1 MCKIWIFGGTTEGRL
16 LAEYCSREKIPAW
29 VSVASEYGEELLRE
43 DLLEAENVENAENLV
58 QNHDMNGR
66 EKSADREGYLAKK
79 NLKNASVSS
88 AVKVLRG
95 RMDRHQMEEFIRNQ
109 GIQLVIDATHPHA
122 KLVSEEIQEACRQ
135 TGIRLERCLRA
146 EGEQNRGRDWVEV
159 DSIQE
164 AVAFLSSVPGV
175 IFATTGSKELEALCQ
190 IPEYPKRVYARVLP
204 ISGVLKKCEELGITG
219 SHLIAMQGPFST
231 EMNALFLRQTKAEWL
246 LTKDSGRAGGFQEK
260 MEAARAN
267 GTRVVVIRRPEERGI
282 SLNEAMKVLKET
294 DGRTIGEREGIESEI
309 ASAKSKKN
317 IEGVDGENQEKS
329 NEVENVPAGEEER
342 KSGTDTV
349 ELEERNKIKPSK
361 TQTVFV
367 TAQKLACDT
376 QKTHLIL
383 AGIGMGQPSQMTGEV
398 LRAIRESDALI
409 GAGRMLESA
418 ERALQDDLLINK
430 EGKIENR
437 QKSATAVEKERI
449 PGNIR
454 GSYVKCYKAYL
465 PDDVIRIIS
474 EHPEWKQAV
483 ILYSGDTGFFS
494 GASKMAE
501 RLREAGYPFTVYP
514 GISCISYLA
523 ARLGTHWEDAAI
535 YSAHGRELPVE
546 RVMKHLCDPEEAANR
561 AFILMGGKNGAG
573 QFCKRLTQAGYGSV
587 QVTVGENLSYPEEQI
602 RSGTAEEMGKLE
614 FTDLS
619 LMQLE
624 VLGKIKRGQTEV
636 PNKEKIA
643 DDDNIEIT
651 NVEKLK
657 MYAQGM
663 VSEKRI
669 QDVQV
674 TESYKNDKHKFV
686 LHTNLCQEIP
696 RIMLA
701 APKSGSGKTLLT
713 CGLLEI
719 LRRRGLN
726 PIACKCGP
734 DYIDPMF
741 HRYVL
746 GIPGRNLDSFFLPP
760 EGVREVLA
768 DAAREEKAGIAVLEG
783 VMGYYDGLGG
793 TETAASSWEIA
804 KITDTPAILL
814 LDCKGA
820 SLSAAAMASG
830 FLHFRE
836 DSQIAGVILNRV
848 SSMYYERLAAA
859 VEEASG
865 LPVLGYLPESEEYR
879 MESRHLGLFLP
890 GEIDRLRERIGR
902 LADQMEKS
910 IAVDRVLEVA
920 GMSLEGENKE
930 KEKTERIERAEKTRK
945 GSEKISPR
953 VRIGVARD
961 EAFCFY
967 YQENFRLLEQMGAE
981 LVYFS
986 PLRDKKIPEGVNGL
1000 LFGGGYPEN
1009 YARELAENA
1018 AMRESVRRSIAAGM
1032 PFLAECGGF
1041 LYLHR
1046 TLEGSDGKHW
1056 EMAGVY
1062 PFNAYR
1068 TDRLRRFGYV
1078 RLLTPSGQEIH
1089 GHEFHYWESEEPGTD
1104 WEAVKPTG
1112 NRSWRCIHE
1121 KGAQI
1126 GGFPHLYYASCPEFL
1141 RGWLNVC
1148 EKYSEDNGDKF

>member
-16 LAEYCSREKIPAW
+16 LAEYCSREKIEAW
-29 VSVASEYGEELLRE
+29 VSVASEYGEELLQE
-43 DLLEAENVENAENLV
+43 ELMESGNAGNPDL
-58 QNHDMNGR
+58 NHNTC
-66 EKSADREGYLAKK
+66 LAKK
-79 NLKNASVSS
+79 NLKTVQASSVI
-88 AVKVLRG
+88 KVLRG
-95 RMDRHQMEEFIRNQ
+95 RMDRYQMEEFIRNQ
-109 GIQLVIDATHPHA
+109 GIHLVIDATHPHA
-122 KLVSEEIQEACRQ
+122 RLVSEEIQEACGR
-135 TGIRLERCLRA
+135 TGVRLERCLRA
-146 EGEQNRGRDWVEV
+146 EGEQNKARDWVEV

-164 AVAFLSSVPGV
+164 AVSFLSSVSGV
-175 IFATTGSKELEALCQ
+175 IFATTGSKELEVLCQ
-190 IPEYPKRVYARVLP
+190 IPDYQKRVYARVLP
-204 ISGVLKKCEELGITG
+204 TSNVLKKCEKLGITG

-231 EMNALFLRQTKAEWL
+231 EMNTLFLRQTKAEWL

-260 MEAARAN
+260 VEAAREN
-267 GTRVVVIRRPEERGI
+267 GTRVVVIRRPEEDGI
-282 SLNEAMKVLKET
+282 SLEEAMEVLKKADE
-294 DGRTIGEREGIESEI
+294 GKVGE
-309 ASAKSKKN
+309 
-317 IEGVDGENQEKS
+317 
-329 NEVENVPAGEEER
+329 
-342 KSGTDTV
+342 
-349 ELEERNKIKPSK
+349 L
-361 TQTVFV
+361 
-367 TAQKLACDT
+367 
-376 QKTHLIL
+376 KTHLIL

-418 ERALQDDLLINK
+418 ERALQNDLLISK
-430 EGKIENR
+430 EGKAENR
-437 QKSATAVEKERI
+437 QESAAAVEKER
-449 PGNIR
+449 
-454 GSYVKCYKAYL
+454 KCYKAYL
-465 PDDVIRIIS
+465 PDDVIQIVS
-474 EHPEWKQAV
+474 KHPEWKQAV

-494 GASKMAE
+494 GASRMAE

-514 GISCISYLA
+514 GTSCVSYLA

-535 YSAHGRELPVE
+535 YSAHGRELSVD
-546 RVMKHLCDPEEAANR
+546 RVMKRLCDPEEPAKR

-573 QFCKRLTQAGYGSV
+573 QFCERLTQAGYGNV

-602 RSGTAEEMGKLE
+602 RSGTAEEMKKLE
-614 FTDLS
+614 FADLS
-619 LMQLE
+619 LILLE
-624 VLGKIKRGQTEV
+624 VTDEIKNVKQLKRFEQEDKRLL
-636 PNKEKIA
+636 PA
-643 DDDNIEIT
+643 DS
-651 NVEKLK
+651 V
-657 MYAQGM
+657 G
-663 VSEKRI
+663 V
-669 QDVQV
+669 
-674 TESYKNDKHKFV
+674 F
-686 LHTNLCQEIP
+686 P

-713 CGLLEI
+713 CGLLEV

-746 GIPGRNLDSFFLPP
+746 GIPGRNLDSFFLPA
-760 EGVREVLA
+760 EGVRKVLM
-768 DAAREEKAGIAVLEG
+768 DAVREEQAGIAVLEG

-793 TETAASSWEIA
+793 TETSASSWEIA
-804 KITDTPAILL
+804 EITDTPAILV

-830 FLHFRE
+830 FLHFRKK
-836 DSQIAGVILNRV
+836 SHIAGVILNRV

-910 IAVDRVLEVA
+910 IAVERVLEVA
-920 GMSLEGENKE
+920 GMLPLRIENKE
-930 KEKTERIERAEKTRK
+930 KEKAENESMEAESIAKFPACQEQKVT
-945 GSEKISPR
+945 SR

-986 PLRDKKIPEGVNGL
+986 PLRDKKIPDRVDGL

-1009 YARELAENA
+1009 YARELAKNA
-1018 AMRESVRRSIAAGM
+1018 AMRESIRRSIAAGM

-1062 PFNAYR
+1062 PFDAYR
-1068 TDRLRRFGYV
+1068 TNRLRRFGYV
-1078 RLLTPSGQEIH
+1078 RLLTSSGQEIH
-1089 GHEFHYWESEEPGTD
+1089 GHEFHYWESEDPGTD

-1121 KGAQI
+1121 KGGQI
-1126 GGFPHLYYASCPEFL
+1126 GGFPHLYYASCPDFL
-1141 RGWLNVC
+1141 RKWLDVC
-1148 EKYSEDNGDKF
+1148 AKGSQKKYIN

>member
-16 LAEYCSREKIPAW
+16 LAEYCSREKIEAW
-29 VSVASEYGEELLRE
+29 VSVASEYGEELLQE
-43 DLLEAENVENAENLV
+43 ELMESGNAGNPDL
-58 QNHDMNGR
+58 NHNTC
-66 EKSADREGYLAKK
+66 LAKK
-79 NLKNASVSS
+79 NLKTVQASSVI
-88 AVKVLRG
+88 KVLRG
-95 RMDRHQMEEFIRNQ
+95 RMDRYQMEEFIRNQ
-109 GIQLVIDATHPHA
+109 GIHLVIDATHPHA
-122 KLVSEEIQEACRQ
+122 RLVSEEIQEACGR
-135 TGIRLERCLRA
+135 TGVRLERCLRA
-146 EGEQNRGRDWVEV
+146 EGEQNKARDWVEV

-164 AVAFLSSVPGV
+164 AVSFLSSVSGV

-190 IPEYPKRVYARVLP
+190 IPDYQKRVYARVLP
-204 ISGVLKKCEELGITG
+204 TSNVLKKCEKLGITG

-231 EMNALFLRQTKAEWL
+231 EMNTLFLRQTKAEWL

-260 MEAARAN
+260 VEAAREN
-267 GTRVVVIRRPEERGI
+267 GTRVVVIRRPEEDGI
-282 SLNEAMKVLKET
+282 SLEEAMEVLKKADE
-294 DGRTIGEREGIESEI
+294 GNVGE
-309 ASAKSKKN
+309 
-317 IEGVDGENQEKS
+317 
-329 NEVENVPAGEEER
+329 
-342 KSGTDTV
+342 
-349 ELEERNKIKPSK
+349 L
-361 TQTVFV
+361 
-367 TAQKLACDT
+367 
-376 QKTHLIL
+376 KTHLIL

-398 LRAIRESDALI
+398 LRSIRESDALI

-418 ERALQDDLLINK
+418 ERALQNDLLISK
-430 EGKIENR
+430 EGKAENR
-437 QKSATAVEKERI
+437 LESAAAVEKER
-449 PGNIR
+449 
-454 GSYVKCYKAYL
+454 KCYKAYL
-465 PDDVIRIIS
+465 PDDVIQIVS
-474 EHPEWKQAV
+474 KHPEWKQAV

-494 GASKMAE
+494 GASRMAE

-514 GISCISYLA
+514 GTSCVSYLA

-535 YSAHGRELPVE
+535 YSAHGRELSVD
-546 RVMKHLCDPEEAANR
+546 RVMKRLCDPEEPAKR

-573 QFCKRLTQAGYGSV
+573 QFCERLTQAGYGNV

-602 RSGTAEEMGKLE
+602 RSGTAEEMKKLE
-614 FTDLS
+614 FADLS
-619 LMQLE
+619 LILLE
-624 VLGKIKRGQTEV
+624 VTDEIKNVKQLKRFEQED
-636 PNKEKIA
+636 KRLLSA
-643 DDDNIEIT
+643 DS
-651 NVEKLK
+651 V
-657 MYAQGM
+657 G
-663 VSEKRI
+663 V
-669 QDVQV
+669 
-674 TESYKNDKHKFV
+674 F
-686 LHTNLCQEIP
+686 P

-746 GIPGRNLDSFFLPP
+746 GIPGRNLDSFFLPA
-760 EGVREVLA
+760 EGVRKVLV
-768 DAAREEKAGIAVLEG
+768 DAVREEQAGIAVLEG

-793 TETAASSWEIA
+793 TETSASSWEIA
-804 KITDTPAILL
+804 EITDTPAILV

-830 FLHFRE
+830 FLHFRKK
-836 DSQIAGVILNRV
+836 SHIAGVILNRV

-920 GMSLEGENKE
+920 GMLPLRIENKE
-930 KEKTERIERAEKTRK
+930 KEKAENESMEAESIAKFPACQEQKVT
-945 GSEKISPR
+945 SR

-986 PLRDKKIPEGVNGL
+986 PLRDKKIPDRVDGL

-1009 YARELAENA
+1009 YARELAKNA
-1018 AMRESVRRSIAAGM
+1018 AMRESIRRSIAAGM

-1062 PFNAYR
+1062 PFDAYR
-1068 TDRLRRFGYV
+1068 TNRLRRFGYV
-1078 RLLTPSGQEIH
+1078 RLLTSSGQEIH
-1089 GHEFHYWESEEPGTD
+1089 GHEFHYWESEDPGTD

-1121 KGAQI
+1121 KGGQI
-1126 GGFPHLYYASCPEFL
+1126 GGFPHLYYASCPDFL
-1141 RGWLNVC
+1141 RKWLDEC
-1148 EKYSEDNGDKF
+1148 AKGSQQKYTN

>member
-16 LAEYCSREKIPAW
+16 LAEYCSREKIEAW
-29 VSVASEYGEELLRE
+29 VSVASEYGEELLQE
-43 DLLEAENVENAENLV
+43 ELMESGNAGNPDL
-58 QNHDMNGR
+58 NHNTC
-66 EKSADREGYLAKK
+66 LAKK
-79 NLKNASVSS
+79 NLKTVQASSVI
-88 AVKVLRG
+88 KVLRG
-95 RMDRHQMEEFIRNQ
+95 RMDRYQMEEFIRNQ
-109 GIQLVIDATHPHA
+109 GIHLVIDATHPHA
-122 KLVSEEIQEACRQ
+122 ILVSEEIQEACGR
-135 TGIRLERCLRA
+135 TGVRLERCLRA
-146 EGEQNRGRDWVEV
+146 EGEQNKARDWVEV

-164 AVAFLSSVPGV
+164 AVSFLSSVSGV
-175 IFATTGSKELEALCQ
+175 IFVTTGSKELEALCQ
-190 IPEYPKRVYARVLP
+190 IPDYQKRVYARVLP
-204 ISGVLKKCEELGITG
+204 TSNVLKKCEKLGITG

-231 EMNALFLRQTKAEWL
+231 EMNTLFLRQTKAEWL

-260 MEAARAN
+260 VEAAREN
-267 GTRVVVIRRPEERGI
+267 GTRVVVIRRPEEDGI
-282 SLNEAMKVLKET
+282 SLEEAMEVLKKADE
-294 DGRTIGEREGIESEI
+294 GNVGE
-309 ASAKSKKN
+309 
-317 IEGVDGENQEKS
+317 
-329 NEVENVPAGEEER
+329 
-342 KSGTDTV
+342 
-349 ELEERNKIKPSK
+349 L
-361 TQTVFV
+361 
-367 TAQKLACDT
+367 
-376 QKTHLIL
+376 KTHLIL

-418 ERALQDDLLINK
+418 ERALQNDLLISK
-430 EGKIENR
+430 EGKAENR
-437 QKSATAVEKERI
+437 QESAAAVEKER
-449 PGNIR
+449 
-454 GSYVKCYKAYL
+454 KCYKAYL
-465 PDDVIRIIS
+465 PDDVIQIVS
-474 EHPEWKQAV
+474 KHPEWKQAV

-494 GASKMAE
+494 GASRMAE

-514 GISCISYLA
+514 GTSCVSYLA

-535 YSAHGRELPVE
+535 YSAHGRELSVD
-546 RVMKHLCDPEEAANR
+546 RVMKRLCAPEEPAKR

-573 QFCKRLTQAGYGSV
+573 QFCERLTQAGYGNV

-602 RSGTAEEMGKLE
+602 RSGTAEEMRKLE
-614 FTDLS
+614 FADLS
-619 LMQLE
+619 LMLLE
-624 VLGKIKRGQTEV
+624 VTDEIKNVKQLKRFEQED
-636 PNKEKIA
+636 KRLLSA
-643 DDDNIEIT
+643 DS
-651 NVEKLK
+651 V
-657 MYAQGM
+657 G
-663 VSEKRI
+663 V
-669 QDVQV
+669 
-674 TESYKNDKHKFV
+674 F
-686 LHTNLCQEIP
+686 P

-746 GIPGRNLDSFFLPP
+746 GIPGRNLDSFFLPT
-760 EGVREVLA
+760 EGVRKVLV
-768 DAAREEKAGIAVLEG
+768 DAVREEQAGIAVLEG

-793 TETAASSWEIA
+793 TETSASSWEIA
-804 KITDTPAILL
+804 EITDTPAILV

-830 FLHFRE
+830 FLHFRKK
-836 DSQIAGVILNRV
+836 SHIAGVILNRV

-910 IAVDRVLEVA
+910 IAVERVLEVA
-920 GMSLEGENKE
+920 GMLPLRIENKE
-930 KEKTERIERAEKTRK
+930 KEKAENESMEAESIAKFPACQEQKVT
-945 GSEKISPR
+945 SR

-986 PLRDKKIPEGVNGL
+986 PLRDKKIPDRVDGL

-1009 YARELAENA
+1009 YARELAKNA
-1018 AMRESVRRSIAAGM
+1018 AMRESIRRSIAAGM

-1062 PFNAYR
+1062 PFDAYR
-1068 TDRLRRFGYV
+1068 TNRLRRFGYV
-1078 RLLTPSGQEIH
+1078 RLLTSSGQEIH
-1089 GHEFHYWESEEPGTD
+1089 GHEFHYWESEDPGTD

-1121 KGAQI
+1121 KGGQI
-1126 GGFPHLYYASCPEFL
+1126 GGFPHLYYASCPDFL
-1141 RGWLNVC
+1141 RKWLDVC
-1148 EKYSEDNGDKF
+1148 AKGSQQKYIK

>member
-16 LAEYCSREKIPAW
+16 LAEYCSREKIEAW
-29 VSVASEYGEELLRE
+29 VSVASEYGEELLQE
-43 DLLEAENVENAENLV
+43 ELMESGNAGNQDL
-58 QNHDMNGR
+58 NHNTC
-66 EKSADREGYLAKK
+66 LAKK
-79 NLKNASVSS
+79 NLKTVQASSVI
-88 AVKVLRG
+88 KVLRG
-95 RMDRHQMEEFIRNQ
+95 RMDRYQMEEFIRNQ
-109 GIQLVIDATHPHA
+109 GIHLVIDATHPHA
-122 KLVSEEIQEACRQ
+122 RLVSEEIQEACGR
-135 TGIRLERCLRA
+135 TGVRLERCLRA
-146 EGEQNRGRDWVEV
+146 EGEQNKARDWVEV

-164 AVAFLSSVPGV
+164 AVSFLSSVSGV

-190 IPEYPKRVYARVLP
+190 IPDYQKRVYARVLP
-204 ISGVLKKCEELGITG
+204 TSNVLKKCEKLGITG

-231 EMNALFLRQTKAEWL
+231 EMNTLFLRETKAEWL

-260 MEAARAN
+260 VEAAREN
-267 GTRVVVIRRPEERGI
+267 GTRVVVIRRPEENGI
-282 SLNEAMKVLKET
+282 SLEEAMEVLKKADE
-294 DGRTIGEREGIESEI
+294 GKVGE
-309 ASAKSKKN
+309 
-317 IEGVDGENQEKS
+317 
-329 NEVENVPAGEEER
+329 
-342 KSGTDTV
+342 
-349 ELEERNKIKPSK
+349 L
-361 TQTVFV
+361 
-367 TAQKLACDT
+367 
-376 QKTHLIL
+376 KTHLIL

-418 ERALQDDLLINK
+418 ERALQNNLLISK
-430 EGKIENR
+430 EGKAENR
-437 QKSATAVEKERI
+437 QKSAAAVEKER
-449 PGNIR
+449 
-454 GSYVKCYKAYL
+454 KCYKAYL
-465 PDDVIRIIS
+465 PDDVIQIVS
-474 EHPEWKQAV
+474 KHPEWKQAV

-494 GASKMAE
+494 GASRMAE

-514 GISCISYLA
+514 GTSCVSYLA

-535 YSAHGRELPVE
+535 YSAHGRELSVD
-546 RVMKHLCDPEEAANR
+546 RVMKRLCDPEEPAKR

-573 QFCKRLTQAGYGSV
+573 QFCERLTQAGYGNV

-602 RSGTAEEMGKLE
+602 RSGTAEEMKKLE
-614 FTDLS
+614 FADLS
-619 LMQLE
+619 LMLLE
-624 VLGKIKRGQTEV
+624 VTDEIKNVKQLKRFEQEDKLLL
-636 PNKEKIA
+636 PA
-643 DDDNIEIT
+643 DS
-651 NVEKLK
+651 V
-657 MYAQGM
+657 G
-663 VSEKRI
+663 V
-669 QDVQV
+669 
-674 TESYKNDKHKFV
+674 F
-686 LHTNLCQEIP
+686 P

-713 CGLLEI
+713 CGLLEV

-746 GIPGRNLDSFFLPP
+746 GIPGRNLDSFFLPA
-760 EGVREVLA
+760 EGVRKVLV
-768 DAAREEKAGIAVLEG
+768 DAVREEQAEIAVLEG

-793 TETAASSWEIA
+793 TETSASSWEIA
-804 KITDTPAILL
+804 EITDTPAILV

-830 FLHFRE
+830 FLHFRKK
-836 DSQIAGVILNRV
+836 SHIAGVILNRV

-910 IAVDRVLEVA
+910 IAVERVLEVA
-920 GMSLEGENKE
+920 GMLPLRIENKE
-930 KEKTERIERAEKTRK
+930 KEKAENESMEAESIAKFPACQEQKVT
-945 GSEKISPR
+945 SR

-986 PLRDKKIPEGVNGL
+986 PLRDKKIPNRVDGL

-1018 AMRESVRRSIAAGM
+1018 AMRESIRRSIAAGM

-1062 PFNAYR
+1062 PFDAYR
-1068 TDRLRRFGYV
+1068 TNRLRRFGYV
-1078 RLLTPSGQEIH
+1078 RLLTSSGQEIH
-1089 GHEFHYWESEEPGTD
+1089 GHEFHYWESEDPGTD

-1121 KGAQI
+1121 KGGQI
-1126 GGFPHLYYASCPEFL
+1126 GGFPHLYYASCPDFL
-1141 RGWLNVC
+1141 RKWLDVC
-1148 EKYSEDNGDKF
+1148 AKGSQQKYIN

>member
-16 LAEYCSREKIPAW
+16 LAEYCSREKIEAW
-29 VSVASEYGEELLRE
+29 VSVASEYGEELLQE
-43 DLLEAENVENAENLV
+43 ELMESGNAGNPDL
-58 QNHDMNGR
+58 NHNTC
-66 EKSADREGYLAKK
+66 LAKK
-79 NLKNASVSS
+79 NLKTVQASSVI
-88 AVKVLRG
+88 KVLRG
-95 RMDRHQMEEFIRNQ
+95 RMDRYQMEEFIRNQ
-109 GIQLVIDATHPHA
+109 GIHLVIDATHPHA
-122 KLVSEEIQEACRQ
+122 RLVSEEIQEACGR
-135 TGIRLERCLRA
+135 TGVRLERCLRA
-146 EGEQNRGRDWVEV
+146 GGEQNKARDWVEV

-164 AVAFLSSVPGV
+164 AVSFLSSVSGV
-175 IFATTGSKELEALCQ
+175 IFATTGSKELEVLCQ
-190 IPEYPKRVYARVLP
+190 IPDYQKRVYARVLP
-204 ISGVLKKCEELGITG
+204 TSNVLKKCEKLGITG

-231 EMNALFLRQTKAEWL
+231 EMNTLFLRQTKAEWL

-260 MEAARAN
+260 VEAAREN
-267 GTRVVVIRRPEERGI
+267 GTRVVVIRRPEEDGI
-282 SLNEAMKVLKET
+282 SLEEAMEVLKKADE
-294 DGRTIGEREGIESEI
+294 GKVGE
-309 ASAKSKKN
+309 
-317 IEGVDGENQEKS
+317 
-329 NEVENVPAGEEER
+329 
-342 KSGTDTV
+342 
-349 ELEERNKIKPSK
+349 L
-361 TQTVFV
+361 
-367 TAQKLACDT
+367 
-376 QKTHLIL
+376 KTHLIL

-418 ERALQDDLLINK
+418 ERALQNDLLISK
-430 EGKIENR
+430 EGKAENR
-437 QKSATAVEKERI
+437 QESAAAVEKER
-449 PGNIR
+449 
-454 GSYVKCYKAYL
+454 KCYKAYL
-465 PDDVIRIIS
+465 PDDVIQIVS
-474 EHPEWKQAV
+474 KHPEWKQAV

-494 GASKMAE
+494 GASRMAE

-514 GISCISYLA
+514 GTSCVSYLA

-535 YSAHGRELPVE
+535 YSAHGRELSVD
-546 RVMKHLCDPEEAANR
+546 RVMKRLCDPEEPAKR

-573 QFCKRLTQAGYGSV
+573 QFCERLTQAGYGNV

-602 RSGTAEEMGKLE
+602 RSGTAEEMKKLE
-614 FTDLS
+614 FADLS
-619 LMQLE
+619 LILLE
-624 VLGKIKRGQTEV
+624 VTDEIKNVKQLKRFEQEDKRLL
-636 PNKEKIA
+636 PA
-643 DDDNIEIT
+643 DS
-651 NVEKLK
+651 V
-657 MYAQGM
+657 G
-663 VSEKRI
+663 V
-669 QDVQV
+669 
-674 TESYKNDKHKFV
+674 F
-686 LHTNLCQEIP
+686 P

-713 CGLLEI
+713 CGLLEV

-746 GIPGRNLDSFFLPP
+746 GIPGRNLDSFFLPA
-760 EGVREVLA
+760 EGVRKVLV
-768 DAAREEKAGIAVLEG
+768 DAVREEQAGIAVLEG

-793 TETAASSWEIA
+793 TETSASSWEIA
-804 KITDTPAILL
+804 EITDTPAILV

-830 FLHFRE
+830 FLHFRKK
-836 DSQIAGVILNRV
+836 SHIAGVILNRV

-920 GMSLEGENKE
+920 GMLPLRIENKE
-930 KEKTERIERAEKTRK
+930 KEKAENESMEAESIAKFPACQEQKVT
-945 GSEKISPR
+945 SR

-986 PLRDKKIPEGVNGL
+986 PLRDKKIPDRVDGL

-1009 YARELAENA
+1009 YARELAKNA
-1018 AMRESVRRSIAAGM
+1018 AMRESIRRSIAAGM

-1062 PFNAYR
+1062 PFDAYR
-1068 TDRLRRFGYV
+1068 TNRLRRFGYV
-1078 RLLTPSGQEIH
+1078 RLLTSSGQEIH
-1089 GHEFHYWESEEPGTD
+1089 GHEFHYWESEDPGTD

-1121 KGAQI
+1121 KGGQI
-1126 GGFPHLYYASCPEFL
+1126 GGFPHLYYASCPDFL
-1141 RGWLNVC
+1141 RKWLDVC
-1148 EKYSEDNGDKF
+1148 AKGSQQKYIN

>member
-16 LAEYCSREKIPAW
+16 LAEYCSREKIEAW
-29 VSVASEYGEELLRE
+29 VSVASEYGEELLQE
-43 DLLEAENVENAENLV
+43 ELMESGNAGNPDL
-58 QNHDMNGR
+58 NHNTKESGQCVDK
-66 EKSADREGYLAKK
+66 EICFAKK
-79 NLKNASVSS
+79 SLKNVQASSVI
-88 AVKVLRG
+88 KVLRG
-95 RMDRHQMEEFIRNQ
+95 RMDRYQMEEFIRNQ
-109 GIQLVIDATHPHA
+109 GIHLVIDATHPHA
-122 KLVSEEIQEACRQ
+122 RLVSEEIKEACGR
-135 TGIRLERCLRA
+135 TGVRLERCLRA
-146 EGEQNRGRDWVEV
+146 EGEQNKSRDWVEV

-164 AVAFLSSVPGV
+164 AVSFLSSVSGV

-190 IPEYPKRVYARVLP
+190 IPDYQKRVYARVLP
-204 ISGVLKKCEELGITG
+204 TSNVLKKCEKLGITG

-231 EMNALFLRQTKAEWL
+231 EMNTLFLRQTKAEWL

-260 MEAARAN
+260 VEAAREN
-267 GTRVVVIRRPEERGI
+267 GTRVVVIRRPEEDGI
-282 SLNEAMKVLKET
+282 SLEEAMEVLKKADE
-294 DGRTIGEREGIESEI
+294 GKVGE
-309 ASAKSKKN
+309 
-317 IEGVDGENQEKS
+317 
-329 NEVENVPAGEEER
+329 
-342 KSGTDTV
+342 
-349 ELEERNKIKPSK
+349 L
-361 TQTVFV
+361 
-367 TAQKLACDT
+367 
-376 QKTHLIL
+376 KTHLIL

-418 ERALQDDLLINK
+418 ERALQNV
-430 EGKIENR
+430 
-437 QKSATAVEKERI
+437 A
-449 PGNIR
+449 
-454 GSYVKCYKAYL
+454 KCYKAYL
-465 PDDVIRIIS
+465 PDDVIQIVS
-474 EHPEWKQAV
+474 KHPEWKQAV

-494 GASKMAE
+494 GASRMAE

-514 GISCISYLA
+514 GTSCVSYLA

-535 YSAHGRELPVE
+535 YSAHGRELSVD
-546 RVMKHLCDPEEAANR
+546 RVMKRLCDPEEPAKR

-573 QFCKRLTQAGYGSV
+573 QFCERLTRAGYGNV

-602 RSGTAEEMGKLE
+602 RSGTAEEMKKLE
-614 FTDLS
+614 FADLS
-619 LMQLE
+619 LMLLE
-624 VLGKIKRGQTEV
+624 VTDEIKNVKQLKRFEQEDKCLL
-636 PNKEKIA
+636 PA
-643 DDDNIEIT
+643 DS
-651 NVEKLK
+651 V
-657 MYAQGM
+657 G
-663 VSEKRI
+663 V
-669 QDVQV
+669 
-674 TESYKNDKHKFV
+674 F
-686 LHTNLCQEIP
+686 P

-713 CGLLEI
+713 CGLLEV

-746 GIPGRNLDSFFLPP
+746 GIPGRNLDSFFLPT
-760 EGVREVLA
+760 EGVREVLV
-768 DAAREEKAGIAVLEG
+768 DAVREEQAGIAVLEG

-793 TETAASSWEIA
+793 TETSASSWEIA
-804 KITDTPAILL
+804 EITDTPAILV

-836 DSQIAGVILNRV
+836 KSHIAGVILNRV

-910 IAVDRVLEVA
+910 IAVERVLEVA
-920 GMSLEGENKE
+920 GMLPLRIENKE
-930 KEKTERIERAEKTRK
+930 KEKAENESMEAEGIAKFPACQEQKVT
-945 GSEKISPR
+945 SR

-986 PLRDKKIPEGVNGL
+986 PLRDKKIPDRVDGL

-1009 YARELAENA
+1009 YARELAKNA
-1018 AMRESVRRSIAAGM
+1018 AMRESIRRSIAAGM

-1062 PFNAYR
+1062 PFDAYR
-1068 TDRLRRFGYV
+1068 TNRLRRFGYV
-1078 RLLTPSGQEIH
+1078 RLLTSSGQEIH
-1089 GHEFHYWESEEPGTD
+1089 GHEFHYWESEDPGTD

-1121 KGAQI
+1121 KGGQI
-1126 GGFPHLYYASCPEFL
+1126 GGFPHLYYASCPDFL
-1141 RGWLNVC
+1141 RKWLDVC
-1148 EKYSEDNGDKF
+1148 AKGSQKKYIN

>member
-16 LAEYCSREKIPAW
+16 LAEYCSREKIEAW
-29 VSVASEYGEELLRE
+29 VSVASEYGEELLQE
-43 DLLEAENVENAENLV
+43 ELMESGNAGNPDL
-58 QNHDMNGR
+58 NHNTC
-66 EKSADREGYLAKK
+66 LAKK
-79 NLKNASVSS
+79 NLKTVQASSVI
-88 AVKVLRG
+88 KVLRG
-95 RMDRHQMEEFIRNQ
+95 RMDRYQMEEFIRNQ
-109 GIQLVIDATHPHA
+109 GIHLVIDATHPHA
-122 KLVSEEIQEACRQ
+122 RLVSEEIQEACGR
-135 TGIRLERCLRA
+135 TGVRLERCLRA
-146 EGEQNRGRDWVEV
+146 EVEQNKAHDWVEV

-164 AVAFLSSVPGV
+164 AVSFLSSVSGV

-190 IPEYPKRVYARVLP
+190 IPDYQKRVYARVLP
-204 ISGVLKKCEELGITG
+204 TSNVLKKCEKLGITG

-231 EMNALFLRQTKAEWL
+231 EINTLFLRQTKAEWL

-260 MEAARAN
+260 VEAAREN
-267 GTRVVVIRRPEERGI
+267 GTRVVVIRRPEEDGI
-282 SLNEAMKVLKET
+282 SLEEAMEVLKKADE
-294 DGRTIGEREGIESEI
+294 GKVGE
-309 ASAKSKKN
+309 
-317 IEGVDGENQEKS
+317 
-329 NEVENVPAGEEER
+329 
-342 KSGTDTV
+342 
-349 ELEERNKIKPSK
+349 L
-361 TQTVFV
+361 
-367 TAQKLACDT
+367 
-376 QKTHLIL
+376 KTHLIL

-398 LRAIRESDALI
+398 LRSIRESDALI

-418 ERALQDDLLINK
+418 ERALRNDLLISK
-430 EGKIENR
+430 EGKAENR
-437 QKSATAVEKERI
+437 QESAAAVEKER
-449 PGNIR
+449 
-454 GSYVKCYKAYL
+454 KCYKAYL
-465 PDDVIRIIS
+465 PDDVIQIVS
-474 EHPEWKQAV
+474 KHPEWKQAV

-494 GASKMAE
+494 GASRMAE

-514 GISCISYLA
+514 GTSCVSYLA

-535 YSAHGRELPVE
+535 YSAHGRELSVD
-546 RVMKHLCDPEEAANR
+546 RVMKRLCDPEEPAKR

-573 QFCKRLTQAGYGSV
+573 QFCERLTQAGYGNV

-602 RSGTAEEMGKLE
+602 RSGTAEEMKKLE
-614 FTDLS
+614 FADLS
-619 LMQLE
+619 LILLE
-624 VLGKIKRGQTEV
+624 VTDEIKNVKQLKRFEQED
-636 PNKEKIA
+636 KRLLSA
-643 DDDNIEIT
+643 DS
-651 NVEKLK
+651 V
-657 MYAQGM
+657 G
-663 VSEKRI
+663 V
-669 QDVQV
+669 
-674 TESYKNDKHKFV
+674 F
-686 LHTNLCQEIP
+686 P

-713 CGLLEI
+713 CGLLEV

-746 GIPGRNLDSFFLPP
+746 GIPGRNLDSFFMPA
-760 EGVREVLA
+760 EGVRKVLV
-768 DAAREEKAGIAVLEG
+768 DAVREEQAGIAVLEG

-793 TETAASSWEIA
+793 TETSASSWEIA
-804 KITDTPAILL
+804 EITDTPAILV

-830 FLHFRE
+830 FLHFRKK
-836 DSQIAGVILNRV
+836 SHIAGVILNRV

-920 GMSLEGENKE
+920 GMLPLRIENKE
-930 KEKTERIERAEKTRK
+930 KEKAENESMEAESIAKFPACQEQKVT
-945 GSEKISPR
+945 SR

-986 PLRDKKIPEGVNGL
+986 PLRDKKIPDRVDGL

-1009 YARELAENA
+1009 YARELAKNA
-1018 AMRESVRRSIAAGM
+1018 AMRESIRRSIAAGM

-1062 PFNAYR
+1062 PFDAYR
-1068 TDRLRRFGYV
+1068 TNRLRRFGYV
-1078 RLLTPSGQEIH
+1078 RLLTSSGQEIH
-1089 GHEFHYWESEEPGTD
+1089 GHEFHYWESEDPGTD

-1121 KGAQI
+1121 KGGQI
-1126 GGFPHLYYASCPEFL
+1126 GGFPHLYYASCPDFL
-1141 RGWLNVC
+1141 RKWLDEC
-1148 EKYSEDNGDKF
+1148 AKGSQQKYTN

>member
-16 LAEYCSREKIPAW
+16 LAEYCSREKIEAW
-29 VSVASEYGEELLRE
+29 VSVASEYGEELLQE
-43 DLLEAENVENAENLV
+43 ELMESGNAGNPDL
-58 QNHDMNGR
+58 NHNTC
-66 EKSADREGYLAKK
+66 LAKK
-79 NLKNASVSS
+79 NLKTVQASSVI
-88 AVKVLRG
+88 KVLRG
-95 RMDRHQMEEFIRNQ
+95 RMDRYQMEEFIRNQ
-109 GIQLVIDATHPHA
+109 GIHLVIDATHPHA
-122 KLVSEEIQEACRQ
+122 RLVSEEIQEACGR
-135 TGIRLERCLRA
+135 TGVRLERCLRA
-146 EGEQNRGRDWVEV
+146 EGEQNKARDWVEV

-164 AVAFLSSVPGV
+164 AVSFLSSVSGV

-190 IPEYPKRVYARVLP
+190 IPDYQKRVYARVLP
-204 ISGVLKKCEELGITG
+204 TSNVLKKCEKLGITG

-231 EMNALFLRQTKAEWL
+231 EMNTLFLRQTKAEWL

-260 MEAARAN
+260 VEAAREN
-267 GTRVVVIRRPEERGI
+267 GTRVVVIRRPKENGI
-282 SLNEAMKVLKET
+282 SLEEAMEVLKKADE
-294 DGRTIGEREGIESEI
+294 GKVGE
-309 ASAKSKKN
+309 
-317 IEGVDGENQEKS
+317 
-329 NEVENVPAGEEER
+329 
-342 KSGTDTV
+342 
-349 ELEERNKIKPSK
+349 L
-361 TQTVFV
+361 
-367 TAQKLACDT
+367 
-376 QKTHLIL
+376 KTHLIL

-409 GAGRMLESA
+409 GAERMLESA
-418 ERALQDDLLINK
+418 ERALQNDLLISK
-430 EGKIENR
+430 EGKDENR
-437 QKSATAVEKERI
+437 QESAAAVEKET
-449 PGNIR
+449 
-454 GSYVKCYKAYL
+454 KCYKAYL
-465 PDDVIRIIS
+465 PDDVIQIVS
-474 EHPEWKQAV
+474 KHPEWKQAV

-494 GASKMAE
+494 GASRMAE

-514 GISCISYLA
+514 GTSCVSYLA

-535 YSAHGRELPVE
+535 YSAHGRELSVD
-546 RVMKHLCDPEEAANR
+546 RVMKRLCDPEEAAKR

-573 QFCKRLTQAGYGSV
+573 QFCERLTQAGYGNV

-602 RSGTAEEMGKLE
+602 RSGTAEEMKKLE
-614 FTDLS
+614 FADLS
-619 LMQLE
+619 LMLLE
-624 VLGKIKRGQTEV
+624 VTDEIKNVKQLKRFEQEDKRLL
-636 PNKEKIA
+636 PA
-643 DDDNIEIT
+643 DS
-651 NVEKLK
+651 V
-657 MYAQGM
+657 G
-663 VSEKRI
+663 V
-669 QDVQV
+669 
-674 TESYKNDKHKFV
+674 F
-686 LHTNLCQEIP
+686 P

-713 CGLLEI
+713 CGLLEV

-746 GIPGRNLDSFFLPP
+746 GIPGRNLDRFFLPA
-760 EGVREVLA
+760 EGVREVLV
-768 DAAREEKAGIAVLEG
+768 DAVREEQAGIAVLEG

-793 TETAASSWEIA
+793 TETSASSWEIA
-804 KITDTPAILL
+804 EITDTPAILV

-820 SLSAAAMASG
+820 SLSAAAIASG

-836 DSQIAGVILNRV
+836 KSHIAGVILNRV

-865 LPVLGYLPESEEYR
+865 LPVLGYLPESEEYH

-920 GMSLEGENKE
+920 GMLPLRIENKE
-930 KEKTERIERAEKTRK
+930 KEKAENESMEAESIAKFPACQEQKVT
-945 GSEKISPR
+945 SR

-986 PLRDKKIPEGVNGL
+986 PLRDKKIPDRVDGL

-1009 YARELAENA
+1009 YARELAKNA
-1018 AMRESVRRSIAAGM
+1018 AMRESIRRSIAAGM

-1062 PFNAYR
+1062 PFDAYR
-1068 TDRLRRFGYV
+1068 TNRLRRFGYV
-1078 RLLTPSGQEIH
+1078 RLLTSSGQEIH
-1089 GHEFHYWESEEPGTD
+1089 GHEFHYWESEDPGTD

-1121 KGAQI
+1121 KGGQI
-1126 GGFPHLYYASCPEFL
+1126 GGFPHLYYASCPDFL
-1141 RGWLNVC
+1141 RKWLDVC
-1148 EKYSEDNGDKF
+1148 AKGSQKKYIN

>member
-16 LAEYCSREKIPAW
+16 LAEYCSREKIEAW
-29 VSVASEYGEELLRE
+29 VSVASEYGEELLQE
-43 DLLEAENVENAENLV
+43 ELMESGNAGNPDL
-58 QNHDMNGR
+58 NHNTC
-66 EKSADREGYLAKK
+66 LAKK
-79 NLKNASVSS
+79 NLKTVQASSVI
-88 AVKVLRG
+88 KVLRG
-95 RMDRHQMEEFIRNQ
+95 RMDRYQMEEFIRNQ
-109 GIQLVIDATHPHA
+109 GIHLVIDATHPHA
-122 KLVSEEIQEACRQ
+122 RLVSEEIQEACGR
-135 TGIRLERCLRA
+135 TGVRLERCLRA
-146 EGEQNRGRDWVEV
+146 GGEQNKARDWVEV

-164 AVAFLSSVPGV
+164 AVSFLSSVSGV
-175 IFATTGSKELEALCQ
+175 IFATTGSKELEVLCQ
-190 IPEYPKRVYARVLP
+190 IPDYQKRVYARVLP
-204 ISGVLKKCEELGITG
+204 TSNVLKKCEKLGITG

-231 EMNALFLRQTKAEWL
+231 EMNTLFLRQTKAEWL

-260 MEAARAN
+260 VEAAREN
-267 GTRVVVIRRPEERGI
+267 GTRVVVIRRPEEDGI
-282 SLNEAMKVLKET
+282 SLEEAMEVLKKADE
-294 DGRTIGEREGIESEI
+294 GNVGE
-309 ASAKSKKN
+309 
-317 IEGVDGENQEKS
+317 
-329 NEVENVPAGEEER
+329 
-342 KSGTDTV
+342 
-349 ELEERNKIKPSK
+349 L
-361 TQTVFV
+361 
-367 TAQKLACDT
+367 
-376 QKTHLIL
+376 KTHLIL

-418 ERALQDDLLINK
+418 ERALQNDLLISK
-430 EGKIENR
+430 EGKTENR
-437 QKSATAVEKERI
+437 QESAAAVEKER
-449 PGNIR
+449 
-454 GSYVKCYKAYL
+454 KCYKAYL
-465 PDDVIRIIS
+465 PDDVIQIVS
-474 EHPEWKQAV
+474 KHPEWKQAV

-494 GASKMAE
+494 GASRMAE

-514 GISCISYLA
+514 GTSCVSYLA

-535 YSAHGRELPVE
+535 YSAHGRELSVD
-546 RVMKHLCDPEEAANR
+546 RVMKRLCDPEEPAKR

-573 QFCKRLTQAGYGSV
+573 QFCERLTQAGYGNV

-602 RSGTAEEMGKLE
+602 RSGTAEEMKKLE
-614 FTDLS
+614 FADLS
-619 LMQLE
+619 LILLE
-624 VLGKIKRGQTEV
+624 VTDEIKNVKQLKRFEQEDKRLL
-636 PNKEKIA
+636 PA
-643 DDDNIEIT
+643 DS
-651 NVEKLK
+651 V
-657 MYAQGM
+657 G
-663 VSEKRI
+663 V
-669 QDVQV
+669 
-674 TESYKNDKHKFV
+674 F
-686 LHTNLCQEIP
+686 P

-713 CGLLEI
+713 CGLLEV

-746 GIPGRNLDSFFLPP
+746 GIPGRNLDSFFLPA
-760 EGVREVLA
+760 EGVRKVLV
-768 DAAREEKAGIAVLEG
+768 DAVREEQAGIAVLEG

-793 TETAASSWEIA
+793 TETSASSWEIA
-804 KITDTPAILL
+804 EITDTPAILV

-830 FLHFRE
+830 FLHFRKK
-836 DSQIAGVILNRV
+836 SHIAGVILNRV

-920 GMSLEGENKE
+920 GMLPLRIENKE
-930 KEKTERIERAEKTRK
+930 KEKAENESMEAESIAKFPACQEQKVT
-945 GSEKISPR
+945 SR

-986 PLRDKKIPEGVNGL
+986 PLRDKKIPDRVDGL

-1009 YARELAENA
+1009 YARELAKNA
-1018 AMRESVRRSIAAGM
+1018 AMRESIRRSIAAGM

-1062 PFNAYR
+1062 PFDAYR
-1068 TDRLRRFGYV
+1068 TNRLRRFGYV
-1078 RLLTPSGQEIH
+1078 RLLTSSGQEIH
-1089 GHEFHYWESEEPGTD
+1089 GHEFHYWESEDPGTD

-1121 KGAQI
+1121 KGGQI
-1126 GGFPHLYYASCPEFL
+1126 GGFPHLYYASCPDFL
-1141 RGWLNVC
+1141 RKWLDVC
-1148 EKYSEDNGDKF
+1148 AKGSQQKYIN

>member
-16 LAEYCSREKIPAW
+16 LAEYCSREKIEAW
-29 VSVASEYGEELLRE
+29 VSVASEYGEELLQE
-43 DLLEAENVENAENLV
+43 ELMESGNAGNQDL
-58 QNHDMNGR
+58 NHNTC
-66 EKSADREGYLAKK
+66 LAKK
-79 NLKNASVSS
+79 NLKTVQASSVI
-88 AVKVLRG
+88 KVLRG
-95 RMDRHQMEEFIRNQ
+95 RMDRYQMEEFIRNQ
-109 GIQLVIDATHPHA
+109 GIHLVIDATHPHA
-122 KLVSEEIQEACRQ
+122 RLVSEEIQEACGR
-135 TGIRLERCLRA
+135 TGVRLERCLRA
-146 EGEQNRGRDWVEV
+146 EGEQNKARDWVEV

-164 AVAFLSSVPGV
+164 AVSFLSSVSGV

-190 IPEYPKRVYARVLP
+190 IPDYQKRVYARVLP
-204 ISGVLKKCEELGITG
+204 TSNVLKKCEKLGITG

-231 EMNALFLRQTKAEWL
+231 EMNTLFLRETKAEWL

-260 MEAARAN
+260 VEAAREN
-267 GTRVVVIRRPEERGI
+267 GTRVVVIRRPEENGI
-282 SLNEAMKVLKET
+282 SLEEAMEVLKKADE
-294 DGRTIGEREGIESEI
+294 GKVGE
-309 ASAKSKKN
+309 
-317 IEGVDGENQEKS
+317 
-329 NEVENVPAGEEER
+329 
-342 KSGTDTV
+342 
-349 ELEERNKIKPSK
+349 L
-361 TQTVFV
+361 
-367 TAQKLACDT
+367 
-376 QKTHLIL
+376 KTHLIL

-418 ERALQDDLLINK
+418 ERALQNNLLISK
-430 EGKIENR
+430 EGKAENR
-437 QKSATAVEKERI
+437 QKSAAAVEKER
-449 PGNIR
+449 
-454 GSYVKCYKAYL
+454 KCYKAYL
-465 PDDVIRIIS
+465 PDDVIQIVS
-474 EHPEWKQAV
+474 KHPEWKQAV

-494 GASKMAE
+494 GASRMAE

-514 GISCISYLA
+514 GTSCVSYLS

-535 YSAHGRELPVE
+535 YSAHGRELSVD
-546 RVMKHLCDPEEAANR
+546 RVMKRLCDPEEAAKR

-573 QFCKRLTQAGYGSV
+573 QFCERLTQAGYGNV

-602 RSGTAEEMGKLE
+602 RSGTAEEMKKLE
-614 FTDLS
+614 FADLS
-619 LMQLE
+619 LMLLE
-624 VLGKIKRGQTEV
+624 VTDEIKNVKQLKRFEQEDKLLL
-636 PNKEKIA
+636 PA
-643 DDDNIEIT
+643 DS
-651 NVEKLK
+651 V
-657 MYAQGM
+657 G
-663 VSEKRI
+663 V
-669 QDVQV
+669 
-674 TESYKNDKHKFV
+674 F
-686 LHTNLCQEIP
+686 P

-713 CGLLEI
+713 CGLLEV

-746 GIPGRNLDSFFLPP
+746 GIPGRNLDSFFLPA
-760 EGVREVLA
+760 EGVRKVLV
-768 DAAREEKAGIAVLEG
+768 DAVREEQAEIAVLEG

-793 TETAASSWEIA
+793 TETSASSWEIA
-804 KITDTPAILL
+804 EITDTPAILV

-830 FLHFRE
+830 FLHFRKK
-836 DSQIAGVILNRV
+836 SHIAGVILNRV

-920 GMSLEGENKE
+920 GMLPLRIENKE
-930 KEKTERIERAEKTRK
+930 KEKAENESMEAESIAKFPACQEQKVT
-945 GSEKISPR
+945 SR

-986 PLRDKKIPEGVNGL
+986 PLRDKKIPNRVDGL

-1018 AMRESVRRSIAAGM
+1018 AMRESIRRSIAAGM

-1062 PFNAYR
+1062 PFDAYR
-1068 TDRLRRFGYV
+1068 TNRLRRFGYV
-1078 RLLTPSGQEIH
+1078 RLLTSSGQEIH
-1089 GHEFHYWESEEPGTD
+1089 GHEFHYWESEDPGTD

-1121 KGAQI
+1121 KGGQI
-1126 GGFPHLYYASCPEFL
+1126 GGFPHLYYASCPDFL
-1141 RGWLNVC
+1141 RKWLDVC
-1148 EKYSEDNGDKF
+1148 AKGSQQKYIN

>member
-16 LAEYCSREKIPAW
+16 LAEYCSREKIEAW
-29 VSVASEYGEELLRE
+29 VSVASEYGEELLQE
-43 DLLEAENVENAENLV
+43 ELMESGNAGNPDL
-58 QNHDMNGR
+58 NHNTC
-66 EKSADREGYLAKK
+66 LAKK
-79 NLKNASVSS
+79 SLKNVQASSVI
-88 AVKVLRG
+88 KVLRG
-95 RMDRHQMEEFIRNQ
+95 RMDRYQMEEFIRNQ
-109 GIQLVIDATHPHA
+109 GIHLVIDATHPHA
-122 KLVSEEIQEACRQ
+122 RLVSEEIQEACGR
-135 TGIRLERCLRA
+135 TGVRLERCLRA
-146 EGEQNRGRDWVEV
+146 EGEQNKARDWVEV

-164 AVAFLSSVPGV
+164 AVSFLSSVSGV

-190 IPEYPKRVYARVLP
+190 IPDYQKRVYARVLP
-204 ISGVLKKCEELGITG
+204 TSNVLKKCEKLGITG

-231 EMNALFLRQTKAEWL
+231 EMNTLFLRQTKAEWL

-260 MEAARAN
+260 VEAAREN
-267 GTRVVVIRRPEERGI
+267 GTRVVVIRRPEEDGI
-282 SLNEAMKVLKET
+282 SLEEAMEVLKKADE
-294 DGRTIGEREGIESEI
+294 GKVGE
-309 ASAKSKKN
+309 
-317 IEGVDGENQEKS
+317 
-329 NEVENVPAGEEER
+329 
-342 KSGTDTV
+342 
-349 ELEERNKIKPSK
+349 L
-361 TQTVFV
+361 
-367 TAQKLACDT
+367 
-376 QKTHLIL
+376 KTHLIL

-398 LRAIRESDALI
+398 LRSIRESDALI

-418 ERALQDDLLINK
+418 ERALQNDLLISK
-430 EGKIENR
+430 EGKAENR
-437 QKSATAVEKERI
+437 QESAAAVEKET
-449 PGNIR
+449 
-454 GSYVKCYKAYL
+454 KCYKAYL
-465 PDDVIRIIS
+465 PDDVIQIVS
-474 EHPEWKQAV
+474 KHPEWKQAV

-494 GASKMAE
+494 GASRMAE

-514 GISCISYLA
+514 GTSCVSYLA

-535 YSAHGRELPVE
+535 YSAHGRELSVD
-546 RVMKHLCDPEEAANR
+546 RVMKRLCDPEEPAKR

-573 QFCKRLTQAGYGSV
+573 QFCERLTQAGYGNV

-602 RSGTAEEMGKLE
+602 RSGTAEEMKKLE
-614 FTDLS
+614 FADLS
-619 LMQLE
+619 LMLLE
-624 VLGKIKRGQTEV
+624 VTDEIKNVKQLKRFEQEDKRLL
-636 PNKEKIA
+636 PA
-643 DDDNIEIT
+643 DS
-651 NVEKLK
+651 V
-657 MYAQGM
+657 G
-663 VSEKRI
+663 V
-669 QDVQV
+669 
-674 TESYKNDKHKFV
+674 F
-686 LHTNLCQEIP
+686 P

-713 CGLLEI
+713 CGLLEV

-746 GIPGRNLDSFFLPP
+746 GIPGRNLDSFFLPA
-760 EGVREVLA
+760 EGVRKVLV
-768 DAAREEKAGIAVLEG
+768 DAVREEQAEIAVLEG

-793 TETAASSWEIA
+793 TETSASSWEIA
-804 KITDTPAILL
+804 EITDTPAILV

-830 FLHFRE
+830 FLHFRKK
-836 DSQIAGVILNRV
+836 SHIAGVILNRV

-920 GMSLEGENKE
+920 GMLPLRIENKE
-930 KEKTERIERAEKTRK
+930 KEKAENESMEAEGIAKFPACQEQKVT
-945 GSEKISPR
+945 SR

-986 PLRDKKIPEGVNGL
+986 PLRDKKIPDRVDGL

-1009 YARELAENA
+1009 YARELAKNA
-1018 AMRESVRRSIAAGM
+1018 AMRESIRRSIAAGM

-1062 PFNAYR
+1062 PFDAYR
-1068 TDRLRRFGYV
+1068 TNRLRRFGYV
-1078 RLLTPSGQEIH
+1078 RLLTASGQEIH
-1089 GHEFHYWESEEPGTD
+1089 GHEFHYWESEDPGTD

-1121 KGAQI
+1121 KGGQI
-1126 GGFPHLYYASCPEFL
+1126 GGFPHLYYASCPDFL
-1141 RGWLNVC
+1141 RKWLDVC
-1148 EKYSEDNGDKF
+1148 AKGSQKKYIN

>member
-16 LAEYCSREKIPAW
+16 LAEYCSREKIEAW
-29 VSVASEYGEELLRE
+29 VSVASEYGEELLQE
-43 DLLEAENVENAENLV
+43 ELMESENAGNPDL
-58 QNHDMNGR
+58 NHNTKESGQCVDK
-66 EKSADREGYLAKK
+66 EICFAKK
-79 NLKNASVSS
+79 SLRNVQASSVI
-88 AVKVLRG
+88 KVLRG
-95 RMDRHQMEEFIRNQ
+95 RMDRYQMEEFIRNQ
-109 GIQLVIDATHPHA
+109 GIHLVIDATHPHA
-122 KLVSEEIQEACRQ
+122 RLVSEEIQEACGR
-135 TGIRLERCLRA
+135 TGVRLERCLRA
-146 EGEQNRGRDWVEV
+146 EGEQNKARDWVEV

-164 AVAFLSSVPGV
+164 AVSFLSSVSGV

-190 IPEYPKRVYARVLP
+190 IPDYQKRVYARVLP
-204 ISGVLKKCEELGITG
+204 TSNVLKKCEKLGITG

-231 EMNALFLRQTKAEWL
+231 EMNTLFLRQTKAEWL

-260 MEAARAN
+260 VEAAREN
-267 GTRVVVIRRPEERGI
+267 GTRVVVIRRPEEDGI
-282 SLNEAMKVLKET
+282 SLEEAMEVLKKADE
-294 DGRTIGEREGIESEI
+294 GNVGEREGRGGEDIEREI
-309 ASAKSKKN
+309 ASAKRKKN
-317 IEGVDGENQEKS
+317 IEGVDGENQRKS
-329 NEVENVPAGEEER
+329 NV
-342 KSGTDTV
+342 V
-349 ELEERNKIKPSK
+349 EL
-361 TQTVFV
+361 
-367 TAQKLACDT
+367 
-376 QKTHLIL
+376 KTHLIL

-398 LRAIRESDALI
+398 LRSIRESDALI

-418 ERALQDDLLINK
+418 ERALQNDLLISK
-430 EGKIENR
+430 EGKAENR
-437 QKSATAVEKERI
+437 QESAAAVEKET
-449 PGNIR
+449 
-454 GSYVKCYKAYL
+454 KCYKAYL
-465 PDDVIRIIS
+465 PDDVIQIVS
-474 EHPEWKQAV
+474 KHPEWKQAV

-494 GASKMAE
+494 GASRMAE

-514 GISCISYLA
+514 GTSCVTYLA

-535 YSAHGRELPVE
+535 YSAHGRELSVD
-546 RVMKHLCDPEEAANR
+546 RVMKRLYDPEEPAKR

-573 QFCKRLTQAGYGSV
+573 QFCEHLTQAGYGNV

-602 RSGTAEEMGKLE
+602 RSGTAEEMKKLE
-614 FTDLS
+614 FADLS
-619 LMQLE
+619 LMLLE
-624 VLGKIKRGQTEV
+624 VTDEIKNVKQLKRFEQEDKRLLPADSVEV
-636 PNKEKIA
+636 
-643 DDDNIEIT
+643 
-651 NVEKLK
+651 
-657 MYAQGM
+657 
-663 VSEKRI
+663 
-669 QDVQV
+669 
-674 TESYKNDKHKFV
+674 F
-686 LHTNLCQEIP
+686 P

-713 CGLLEI
+713 CGLLEV

-746 GIPGRNLDSFFLPP
+746 GIPGRNLDSFFLPT
-760 EGVREVLA
+760 EGVREVLV
-768 DAAREEKAGIAVLEG
+768 DAVREEQAGIAVLEG

-793 TETAASSWEIA
+793 TETSASSWEIA
-804 KITDTPAILL
+804 EITDTPAILV

-830 FLHFRE
+830 FLHFRKK
-836 DSQIAGVILNRV
+836 SHIAGVILNRV

-920 GMSLEGENKE
+920 GMLPLRIENKE
-930 KEKTERIERAEKTRK
+930 KEKAENESMEAESIAKFPACQEQKVT
-945 GSEKISPR
+945 SR

-967 YQENFRLLEQMGAE
+967 YQENFHLLEQMGAE

-986 PLRDKKIPEGVNGL
+986 PLRDKKIPDRVDGL

-1018 AMRESVRRSIAAGM
+1018 AMRESIRRSIAAGM

-1062 PFNAYR
+1062 PFDAYR
-1068 TDRLRRFGYV
+1068 TNRLRRFGYV
-1078 RLLTPSGQEIH
+1078 RLLTSSGQEIH
-1089 GHEFHYWESEEPGTD
+1089 GHEFHYWESEDPGTD

-1121 KGAQI
+1121 KGGQI
-1126 GGFPHLYYASCPEFL
+1126 GGFPHLYYASCPDFL
-1141 RGWLNVC
+1141 RKWLDVC
-1148 EKYSEDNGDKF
+1148 AKGSQQKYIN

>member
-16 LAEYCSREKIPAW
+16 LAEYCSREKIEAW
-29 VSVASEYGEELLRE
+29 VSVASEYGEELLQE
-43 DLLEAENVENAENLV
+43 ELMESGNAGNPDL
-58 QNHDMNGR
+58 NHNTC
-66 EKSADREGYLAKK
+66 LAKK
-79 NLKNASVSS
+79 NLKTVQASSVI
-88 AVKVLRG
+88 KVLRG
-95 RMDRHQMEEFIRNQ
+95 RMDRYQMEEFIRNQ
-109 GIQLVIDATHPHA
+109 GIHLVIDATHPHA
-122 KLVSEEIQEACRQ
+122 RLVSEEIQEACGR
-135 TGIRLERCLRA
+135 TGVRLERCLRA
-146 EGEQNRGRDWVEV
+146 EGEQNKARDWVEV

-164 AVAFLSSVPGV
+164 AVSFLSSVSGV

-190 IPEYPKRVYARVLP
+190 IPDYQKRVYARVLP
-204 ISGVLKKCEELGITG
+204 TSNVLKKCEKLGITG

-231 EMNALFLRQTKAEWL
+231 EMNTLFLRQTKAEWL

-260 MEAARAN
+260 VEAAREN
-267 GTRVVVIRRPEERGI
+267 GTRVVVIRRPEEDGI
-282 SLNEAMKVLKET
+282 SLEEAMEVLKKADE
-294 DGRTIGEREGIESEI
+294 GNVGE
-309 ASAKSKKN
+309 
-317 IEGVDGENQEKS
+317 
-329 NEVENVPAGEEER
+329 
-342 KSGTDTV
+342 
-349 ELEERNKIKPSK
+349 L
-361 TQTVFV
+361 
-367 TAQKLACDT
+367 
-376 QKTHLIL
+376 KTHLIL

-418 ERALQDDLLINK
+418 ERALQNDLLISK
-430 EGKIENR
+430 EGKAENR
-437 QKSATAVEKERI
+437 QESAAAVEKER
-449 PGNIR
+449 
-454 GSYVKCYKAYL
+454 KCYKAYL
-465 PDDVIRIIS
+465 PDDVIQIVS
-474 EHPEWKQAV
+474 KHPEWKQAV

-494 GASKMAE
+494 GASRMAE

-514 GISCISYLA
+514 GTSCVSYLA

-535 YSAHGRELPVE
+535 YSAHGRELSVD
-546 RVMKHLCDPEEAANR
+546 RVMKRLCDPEEPAKR

-573 QFCKRLTQAGYGSV
+573 QFCERLTQAGYGNV

-602 RSGTAEEMGKLE
+602 RSGTAEEMKKLE
-614 FTDLS
+614 FADLS
-619 LMQLE
+619 LMLLE
-624 VLGKIKRGQTEV
+624 VTDEIKNVKQLKRFEQED
-636 PNKEKIA
+636 KRLLSA
-643 DDDNIEIT
+643 DS
-651 NVEKLK
+651 V
-657 MYAQGM
+657 G
-663 VSEKRI
+663 V
-669 QDVQV
+669 
-674 TESYKNDKHKFV
+674 F
-686 LHTNLCQEIP
+686 P

-746 GIPGRNLDSFFLPP
+746 GIPGRNLDSFFLPT
-760 EGVREVLA
+760 EGVRKVLV
-768 DAAREEKAGIAVLEG
+768 DAVREEQAGIAVLEG

-793 TETAASSWEIA
+793 TETSASSWEIA
-804 KITDTPAILL
+804 EITDTPAILV

-836 DSQIAGVILNRV
+836 KSHIAGVILNRV

-910 IAVDRVLEVA
+910 IAVERVLEVA
-920 GMSLEGENKE
+920 GMLPLRIENKE
-930 KEKTERIERAEKTRK
+930 KEKAENESMEAESIAKFPACQEQKVT
-945 GSEKISPR
+945 SR

-986 PLRDKKIPEGVNGL
+986 PLRDKKIPDRVDGL

-1009 YARELAENA
+1009 YARELAKNA
-1018 AMRESVRRSIAAGM
+1018 AMRESIRRSIAAGM

-1062 PFNAYR
+1062 PFDAYR
-1068 TDRLRRFGYV
+1068 TNRLRRFGYV
-1078 RLLTPSGQEIH
+1078 RLLTSSGQEIH
-1089 GHEFHYWESEEPGTD
+1089 GHEFHYWESEDPGTD

-1121 KGAQI
+1121 KGGQI
-1126 GGFPHLYYASCPEFL
+1126 GGFPHLYYASCPDFL
-1141 RGWLNVC
+1141 RKWLDVC
-1148 EKYSEDNGDKF
+1148 AKGSQKKYIN

>member
-1 MCKIWIFGGTTEGRL
+1 MDRKPVIIFAGTTEGRTISEY
-16 LAEYCSREKIPAW
+16 LASCKVPVTAC
-29 VSVASEYGEELLRE
+29 VATEYGETLLT
-43 DLLEAENVENAENLV
+43 ENE
-58 QNHDMNGR
+58 
-66 EKSADREGYLAKK
+66 YL
-79 NLKNASVSS
+79 
-88 AVKVLRG
+88 KVHAG
-95 RMDRHQMEEFIRNQ
+95 RMDQEEIAAFIREK
-109 GIQLVIDATHPHA
+109 GAELVIDATHPHA
-122 KLVSEEIQEACRQ
+122 RLVSEEIQEACGR
-135 TGIRLERCLRA
+135 TGVRLERCLRA
-146 EGEQNRGRDWVEV
+146 EGEQNKARDWVEV

-164 AVAFLSSVPGV
+164 AVSFLSSVSGV

-190 IPEYPKRVYARVLP
+190 IPDYQKRVYARVLP
-204 ISGVLKKCEELGITG
+204 TSNVLRKCEKLGITG

-231 EMNALFLRQTKAEWL
+231 EMNTLFLRQTKAEWL

-260 MEAARAN
+260 VEAAREN
-267 GTRVVVIRRPEERGI
+267 GTRVVVIRRPEEDGI
-282 SLNEAMKVLKET
+282 SLEEAMEVLKKA
-294 DGRTIGEREGIESEI
+294 DKGNVGE
-309 ASAKSKKN
+309 
-317 IEGVDGENQEKS
+317 
-329 NEVENVPAGEEER
+329 
-342 KSGTDTV
+342 
-349 ELEERNKIKPSK
+349 L
-361 TQTVFV
+361 
-367 TAQKLACDT
+367 
-376 QKTHLIL
+376 KTHLIL

-418 ERALQDDLLINK
+418 ERALQNDLLISK
-430 EGKIENR
+430 EGKAENR
-437 QKSATAVEKERI
+437 QESAAAVEKET
-449 PGNIR
+449 
-454 GSYVKCYKAYL
+454 KCYKAYL
-465 PDDVIRIIS
+465 PDDVIQIVS
-474 EHPEWKQAV
+474 KHPEWKQAV

-494 GASKMAE
+494 GASRMAE

-514 GISCISYLA
+514 GTSCVTYLA

-535 YSAHGRELPVE
+535 YSAHGRELSVD
-546 RVMKHLCDPEEAANR
+546 RVMKHLCDPEEPAKR

-573 QFCKRLTQAGYGSV
+573 QFCERLTQAGYGNV

-602 RSGTAEEMGKLE
+602 RSGTAEEMKKLE
-614 FTDLS
+614 FADLS
-619 LMQLE
+619 LMLLE
-624 VLGKIKRGQTEV
+624 VTDEIKNVKQLKRFEQEDKRLL
-636 PNKEKIA
+636 PA
-643 DDDNIEIT
+643 DS
-651 NVEKLK
+651 V
-657 MYAQGM
+657 G
-663 VSEKRI
+663 V
-669 QDVQV
+669 
-674 TESYKNDKHKFV
+674 F
-686 LHTNLCQEIP
+686 P

-713 CGLLEI
+713 CGLLEV

-746 GIPGRNLDSFFLPP
+746 GIPGRNLDSFFLPT
-760 EGVREVLA
+760 EGVRKVLV
-768 DAAREEKAGIAVLEG
+768 DAVREEQAGIAVLEG

-793 TETAASSWEIA
+793 TETSASSWEIA
-804 KITDTPAILL
+804 EITDTPAILV

-830 FLHFRE
+830 FLHFRKK
-836 DSQIAGVILNRV
+836 SHIAGVILNRV

-910 IAVDRVLEVA
+910 IAVERVLEVA
-920 GMSLEGENKE
+920 GMLPLRIENKE
-930 KEKTERIERAEKTRK
+930 KEKAENESMKAESIAKFPACQEQKVT
-945 GSEKISPR
+945 SR

-986 PLRDKKIPEGVNGL
+986 PLRDKKIPDRVDGL

-1009 YARELAENA
+1009 YARELAKNV
-1018 AMRESVRRSIAAGM
+1018 AMRESIRRSIAAGM

-1062 PFNAYR
+1062 PFDAYR
-1068 TDRLRRFGYV
+1068 TNRLRRFGYV
-1078 RLLTPSGQEIH
+1078 RLLTSSGQEIH
-1089 GHEFHYWESEEPGTD
+1089 GHEFHYWESEDPGTD

-1121 KGAQI
+1121 KGGQI
-1126 GGFPHLYYASCPEFL
+1126 GGFPHLYYASCPDFL
-1141 RGWLNVC
+1141 RKWLDVC
-1148 EKYSEDNGDKF
+1148 AKGSQQKYIN

>member
-16 LAEYCSREKIPAW
+16 LAEYCSREKIEAW
-29 VSVASEYGEELLRE
+29 VSVASEYGEELLQE
-43 DLLEAENVENAENLV
+43 ELMESGNAGNPDL
-58 QNHDMNGR
+58 NHNTC
-66 EKSADREGYLAKK
+66 LAKK
-79 NLKNASVSS
+79 NLKTVQASSVI
-88 AVKVLRG
+88 KVLRG
-95 RMDRHQMEEFIRNQ
+95 RMDRYQMEEFIRNQ
-109 GIQLVIDATHPHA
+109 GIHLVIDATHPHA
-122 KLVSEEIQEACRQ
+122 RLVSEEIQEACGR
-135 TGIRLERCLRA
+135 TGVRLERCLRA
-146 EGEQNRGRDWVEV
+146 GGEQNKARDWVEV

-164 AVAFLSSVPGV
+164 AVSFLSSVSGV
-175 IFATTGSKELEALCQ
+175 IFATTGSKELEVLCQ
-190 IPEYPKRVYARVLP
+190 IPDYQKRVYARVLP
-204 ISGVLKKCEELGITG
+204 TSNVLKKCEKLGITG

-231 EMNALFLRQTKAEWL
+231 EMNTLFLRQTKAEWL

-260 MEAARAN
+260 VEAAREN
-267 GTRVVVIRRPEERGI
+267 GTRVVVIRRPEEDGI
-282 SLNEAMKVLKET
+282 SLEEAMEVLKKADE
-294 DGRTIGEREGIESEI
+294 GKVGE
-309 ASAKSKKN
+309 
-317 IEGVDGENQEKS
+317 
-329 NEVENVPAGEEER
+329 
-342 KSGTDTV
+342 
-349 ELEERNKIKPSK
+349 L
-361 TQTVFV
+361 
-367 TAQKLACDT
+367 
-376 QKTHLIL
+376 KTHLIL
-383 AGIGMGQPSQMTGEV
+383 AGIGMGQPSQMTGAV

-418 ERALQDDLLINK
+418 ERALQNDLLISK
-430 EGKIENR
+430 EGKAENR
-437 QKSATAVEKERI
+437 QESAAAVEKER
-449 PGNIR
+449 
-454 GSYVKCYKAYL
+454 KCYKAYL
-465 PDDVIRIIS
+465 PDDVIQIVS
-474 EHPEWKQAV
+474 KHPEWKQAV

-494 GASKMAE
+494 GASRMAE

-514 GISCISYLA
+514 GTSCVSYLA

-535 YSAHGRELPVE
+535 YSAHGRELSVD
-546 RVMKHLCDPEEAANR
+546 RVMKRLCDPEEPAKR

-573 QFCKRLTQAGYGSV
+573 QFCERLTQAGYGNV

-602 RSGTAEEMGKLE
+602 RSGTAEEMKKLE
-614 FTDLS
+614 FADLS
-619 LMQLE
+619 LILLE
-624 VLGKIKRGQTEV
+624 VTDEIKNVKQLKRFEQEDKRLL
-636 PNKEKIA
+636 PA
-643 DDDNIEIT
+643 DS
-651 NVEKLK
+651 V
-657 MYAQGM
+657 G
-663 VSEKRI
+663 V
-669 QDVQV
+669 
-674 TESYKNDKHKFV
+674 F
-686 LHTNLCQEIP
+686 P

-713 CGLLEI
+713 CGLLEV

-746 GIPGRNLDSFFLPP
+746 GIPGRNLDSFFLPA
-760 EGVREVLA
+760 EGVRKVLV
-768 DAAREEKAGIAVLEG
+768 DAVREEQAGIAVLEG

-793 TETAASSWEIA
+793 TETSASSWEIA
-804 KITDTPAILL
+804 EITDTPAILV

-830 FLHFRE
+830 FLHFRKK
-836 DSQIAGVILNRV
+836 SHIAGVILNRV

-920 GMSLEGENKE
+920 GMLPLRIENKE
-930 KEKTERIERAEKTRK
+930 KEKAENESMEAESIAKFPACQEQKVT
-945 GSEKISPR
+945 SR

-986 PLRDKKIPEGVNGL
+986 PLRDKKIPDRVDGL

-1009 YARELAENA
+1009 YARELAKNA
-1018 AMRESVRRSIAAGM
+1018 AMRESIRRSIAAGM

-1062 PFNAYR
+1062 PFDAYR
-1068 TDRLRRFGYV
+1068 TNRLRRFGYV
-1078 RLLTPSGQEIH
+1078 RLLTSSGQEIH
-1089 GHEFHYWESEEPGTD
+1089 GHEFHYWESEDPGTD

-1121 KGAQI
+1121 KGGQI
-1126 GGFPHLYYASCPEFL
+1126 GGFPHLYYASCPDFL
-1141 RGWLNVC
+1141 RKWLDVC
-1148 EKYSEDNGDKF
+1148 AKGSQQKYIN

>member
-16 LAEYCSREKIPAW
+16 LAEYCSREKIEAW
-29 VSVASEYGEELLRE
+29 VSVASEYGEELLQE
-43 DLLEAENVENAENLV
+43 ELMESGNAGNPDL
-58 QNHDMNGR
+58 NHNTC
-66 EKSADREGYLAKK
+66 LAKK
-79 NLKNASVSS
+79 NLKTVQASSVI
-88 AVKVLRG
+88 KVLRG
-95 RMDRHQMEEFIRNQ
+95 RMDRYQMEEFIRNQ
-109 GIQLVIDATHPHA
+109 GIHLVIDATHPHA
-122 KLVSEEIQEACRQ
+122 RLVSEEIQEACGR
-135 TGIRLERCLRA
+135 TGVRLERCLRA
-146 EGEQNRGRDWVEV
+146 EGEQNKARDWVEV

-164 AVAFLSSVPGV
+164 AVSFLSSVSGV

-190 IPEYPKRVYARVLP
+190 IPDYQKRVYARVLP
-204 ISGVLKKCEELGITG
+204 TSNVLKKCEKLGITG

-231 EMNALFLRQTKAEWL
+231 EMNTLFLRQTKAEWL

-260 MEAARAN
+260 VEAAREN
-267 GTRVVVIRRPEERGI
+267 GTRVVVIRRPEEDGI
-282 SLNEAMKVLKET
+282 SLEEAMEVLKKADE
-294 DGRTIGEREGIESEI
+294 GKVGE
-309 ASAKSKKN
+309 
-317 IEGVDGENQEKS
+317 
-329 NEVENVPAGEEER
+329 
-342 KSGTDTV
+342 
-349 ELEERNKIKPSK
+349 L
-361 TQTVFV
+361 
-367 TAQKLACDT
+367 
-376 QKTHLIL
+376 KTHLIL

-418 ERALQDDLLINK
+418 ERALQNDLLISK
-430 EGKIENR
+430 EGKAENR
-437 QKSATAVEKERI
+437 QESAAAVEKET
-449 PGNIR
+449 
-454 GSYVKCYKAYL
+454 KCYKAYL
-465 PDDVIRIIS
+465 PDDVIQIVS
-474 EHPEWKQAV
+474 KHPEWKQAV

-494 GASKMAE
+494 GASRMAE

-514 GISCISYLA
+514 GTSCVSYLA

-535 YSAHGRELPVE
+535 YSAHGRDLSVD
-546 RVMKHLCDPEEAANR
+546 RVMKRLCDPEEPVKR

-573 QFCKRLTQAGYGSV
+573 QFCERLTQAGYGNV

-602 RSGTAEEMGKLE
+602 RSGTAEEMKKLE
-614 FTDLS
+614 FADLS
-619 LMQLE
+619 LILLE
-624 VLGKIKRGQTEV
+624 VTDEIKNVKQLKRFEQED
-636 PNKEKIA
+636 KRLLSA
-643 DDDNIEIT
+643 DS
-651 NVEKLK
+651 V
-657 MYAQGM
+657 G
-663 VSEKRI
+663 V
-669 QDVQV
+669 
-674 TESYKNDKHKFV
+674 F
-686 LHTNLCQEIP
+686 P

-713 CGLLEI
+713 CGLLEV

-746 GIPGRNLDSFFLPP
+746 GIPGRNLDSFFMPA
-760 EGVREVLA
+760 EGVRKVLV
-768 DAAREEKAGIAVLEG
+768 DAVREEQAGIAVLEG

-793 TETAASSWEIA
+793 TETSASSWEIA
-804 KITDTPAILL
+804 EITDTPAILV

-830 FLHFRE
+830 FLHFRKK
-836 DSQIAGVILNRV
+836 SHIAGVILNRV

-910 IAVDRVLEVA
+910 IAVEQVLEVA
-920 GMSLEGENKE
+920 GMLPLRIENKE
-930 KEKTERIERAEKTRK
+930 KEKAENESMEAESIAKFPACQEQKVT
-945 GSEKISPR
+945 SR

-986 PLRDKKIPEGVNGL
+986 PLRDKKIPDRVDGL

-1009 YARELAENA
+1009 YARELAKNA
-1018 AMRESVRRSIAAGM
+1018 AMRESIRRSIAAGM

-1062 PFNAYR
+1062 PFDAYR
-1068 TDRLRRFGYV
+1068 TNRLRRFGYV
-1078 RLLTPSGQEIH
+1078 RLLTSSGQEIH
-1089 GHEFHYWESEEPGTD
+1089 GHEFHYWESEDPGTD

-1121 KGAQI
+1121 KGGQI
-1126 GGFPHLYYASCPEFL
+1126 GGFPHLYYASCPDFL
-1141 RGWLNVC
+1141 RKWLDVC
-1148 EKYSEDNGDKF
+1148 AKGSQKKYIN

>member
-16 LAEYCSREKIPAW
+16 LAEYCSREKIEAW
-29 VSVASEYGEELLRE
+29 VSVASEYGEELLQE
-43 DLLEAENVENAENLV
+43 ELMESGNAGNPDL
-58 QNHDMNGR
+58 NHNTC
-66 EKSADREGYLAKK
+66 LAKK
-79 NLKNASVSS
+79 SLKNVQASSVI
-88 AVKVLRG
+88 KVLRG
-95 RMDRHQMEEFIRNQ
+95 RMDRYQMEEFIRNQ
-109 GIQLVIDATHPHA
+109 GIHLVIDATHPHA
-122 KLVSEEIQEACRQ
+122 RLVSEEIQEACGR
-135 TGIRLERCLRA
+135 TGVRLERCLRA
-146 EGEQNRGRDWVEV
+146 EGEQNKARDWVEV

-164 AVAFLSSVPGV
+164 AVSFLSSVSGV

-190 IPEYPKRVYARVLP
+190 IPDYQKRVYARVLP
-204 ISGVLKKCEELGITG
+204 TSNVLKKCEKLGITG

-231 EMNALFLRQTKAEWL
+231 EMNTLFLRQTKAEWL

-260 MEAARAN
+260 VEAAREN
-267 GTRVVVIRRPEERGI
+267 GTRVVVIRRPEEDGI
-282 SLNEAMKVLKET
+282 SLEEAMEVLKKADE
-294 DGRTIGEREGIESEI
+294 GNVGE
-309 ASAKSKKN
+309 
-317 IEGVDGENQEKS
+317 
-329 NEVENVPAGEEER
+329 
-342 KSGTDTV
+342 
-349 ELEERNKIKPSK
+349 L
-361 TQTVFV
+361 
-367 TAQKLACDT
+367 
-376 QKTHLIL
+376 KTHLIL

-418 ERALQDDLLINK
+418 ERALQNDLLISK
-430 EGKIENR
+430 EGKAENR
-437 QKSATAVEKERI
+437 QESAAAVEKER
-449 PGNIR
+449 
-454 GSYVKCYKAYL
+454 KCYKAYL
-465 PDDVIRIIS
+465 PDDVIQIVS

-494 GASKMAE
+494 GASRMAE

-514 GISCISYLA
+514 GTSCVSYLA

-535 YSAHGRELPVE
+535 YSAHGRELSVD
-546 RVMKHLCDPEEAANR
+546 RVMKRLCDPEEPAKR

-573 QFCKRLTQAGYGSV
+573 QFCERLTQAGYGNV

-602 RSGTAEEMGKLE
+602 RSGTAEEMKQLE
-614 FTDLS
+614 FADLS
-619 LMQLE
+619 LMLLE
-624 VLGKIKRGQTEV
+624 VTDEIKNVKQLKRFEQEDKRLL
-636 PNKEKIA
+636 PA
-643 DDDNIEIT
+643 DS
-651 NVEKLK
+651 V
-657 MYAQGM
+657 G
-663 VSEKRI
+663 V
-669 QDVQV
+669 
-674 TESYKNDKHKFV
+674 F
-686 LHTNLCQEIP
+686 P

-713 CGLLEI
+713 CGLLEV

-746 GIPGRNLDSFFLPP
+746 GIPGRNLDSFFLPA
-760 EGVREVLA
+760 EGVREVLV
-768 DAAREEKAGIAVLEG
+768 DVVREEQAGIAVLEG

-793 TETAASSWEIA
+793 TETSASSWEIA
-804 KITDTPAILL
+804 EITDTPAILV

-836 DSQIAGVILNRV
+836 KSHIAGVILNRV

-859 VEEASG
+859 VEEASR
-865 LPVLGYLPESEEYR
+865 LPVLGYLPESEEYH

-910 IAVDRVLEVA
+910 IAVERVLEVA
-920 GMSLEGENKE
+920 GMLPLRIENKE
-930 KEKTERIERAEKTRK
+930 KEKAENESMEAESIAKFPACQEQKVT
-945 GSEKISPR
+945 SR

-986 PLRDKKIPEGVNGL
+986 PLRDKKIPDRVDGL

-1009 YARELAENA
+1009 YARELAKNA
-1018 AMRESVRRSIAAGM
+1018 AMRESIRRSIAAGM

-1062 PFNAYR
+1062 PFDAYR
-1068 TDRLRRFGYV
+1068 TNRLRRFGYV
-1078 RLLTPSGQEIH
+1078 RLLTSSGQEIH
-1089 GHEFHYWESEEPGTD
+1089 GHEFHYWESEDPGTD

-1121 KGAQI
+1121 KGGQI
-1126 GGFPHLYYASCPEFL
+1126 GGFPHLYYASCPDFL
-1141 RGWLNVC
+1141 RKWLDVC
-1148 EKYSEDNGDKF
+1148 AKGSQKKYIN

>member
-16 LAEYCSREKIPAW
+16 LAEYCSREKIEAW
-29 VSVASEYGEELLRE
+29 VSVASEYGEELLQE
-43 DLLEAENVENAENLV
+43 ELMESGNAGNPDL
-58 QNHDMNGR
+58 NHNTKESGQC
-66 EKSADREGYLAKK
+66 ADKEICFAKK
-79 NLKNASVSS
+79 SLKNVQASSVI
-88 AVKVLRG
+88 KVLRG
-95 RMDRHQMEEFIRNQ
+95 RMDRYQMEEFIRNQ
-109 GIQLVIDATHPHA
+109 GIHLVIDATHPHA
-122 KLVSEEIQEACRQ
+122 RLVSEEIQEACGR
-135 TGIRLERCLRA
+135 TGVRLERCLRA
-146 EGEQNRGRDWVEV
+146 EGEQKKARDWVEV

-164 AVAFLSSVPGV
+164 AVSFLSSVSGV

-190 IPEYPKRVYARVLP
+190 IPDYQKRVYARVLP
-204 ISGVLKKCEELGITG
+204 TSNVLKKCEKLGITG

-231 EMNALFLRQTKAEWL
+231 EMNTLFLRQTKAEWL

-260 MEAARAN
+260 VEAAREN
-267 GTRVVVIRRPEERGI
+267 GTRVVVIRRPEEDGI
-282 SLNEAMKVLKET
+282 SLEEAMEVLKKADE
-294 DGRTIGEREGIESEI
+294 GNVGEREGRGGEDIEREI
-309 ASAKSKKN
+309 ASAKRKKN
-317 IEGVDGENQEKS
+317 IEGVDGENQRKS
-329 NEVENVPAGEEER
+329 NAA
-342 KSGTDTV
+342 
-349 ELEERNKIKPSK
+349 EL
-361 TQTVFV
+361 
-367 TAQKLACDT
+367 
-376 QKTHLIL
+376 KTHLIL

-418 ERALQDDLLINK
+418 ERALQNDLLISK
-430 EGKIENR
+430 EGKAENR
-437 QKSATAVEKERI
+437 QESAAAVEKET
-449 PGNIR
+449 
-454 GSYVKCYKAYL
+454 KCYKAYL
-465 PDDVIRIIS
+465 PDDVIQIVS
-474 EHPEWKQAV
+474 KHPEWKQAV

-494 GASKMAE
+494 GASRMSE

-514 GISCISYLA
+514 GTSCVTYLA

-535 YSAHGRELPVE
+535 YSAHGRELSVD
-546 RVMKHLCDPEEAANR
+546 RVMKRLCDPEEEAKR

-573 QFCKRLTQAGYGSV
+573 QFCERLTQAGYGNV

-602 RSGTAEEMGKLE
+602 RSGTAEEMKKLE
-614 FTDLS
+614 FADLS
-619 LMQLE
+619 LMLLE
-624 VLGKIKRGQTEV
+624 VTDEIK
-636 PNKEKIA
+636 
-643 DDDNIEIT
+643 
-651 NVEKLK
+651 NVRQLK
-657 MYAQGM
+657 RFEQ
-663 VSEKRI
+663 EDKRLLPT
-669 QDVQV
+669 DSVGV
-674 TESYKNDKHKFV
+674 F
-686 LHTNLCQEIP
+686 P

-713 CGLLEI
+713 CGLLEV

-746 GIPGRNLDSFFLPP
+746 GIPGRNLDSFFLPT
-760 EGVREVLA
+760 EGVRKVLV
-768 DAAREEKAGIAVLEG
+768 DAVREEQAGIAVLEG

-793 TETAASSWEIA
+793 TETSASSWEIA
-804 KITDTPAILL
+804 EITDTPAILV

-830 FLHFRE
+830 FLHFRKK
-836 DSQIAGVILNRV
+836 SHIAGVILNRV

-910 IAVDRVLEVA
+910 IAVERVLEVA
-920 GMSLEGENKE
+920 GMLPLRIENKE
-930 KEKTERIERAEKTRK
+930 KEKAENESMEAESIAKFPACQEQKVT
-945 GSEKISPR
+945 SR

-986 PLRDKKIPEGVNGL
+986 PLRDKKIPDRVDGL

-1009 YARELAENA
+1009 YARELAKNA
-1018 AMRESVRRSIAAGM
+1018 AMRESIRRSIAAGM

-1062 PFNAYR
+1062 PFDAYR
-1068 TDRLRRFGYV
+1068 TNRLHRFGYV
-1078 RLLTPSGQEIH
+1078 RLLTSSGQEIH
-1089 GHEFHYWESEEPGTD
+1089 GHEFHYWESEDPGTD

-1121 KGAQI
+1121 KGGQI
-1126 GGFPHLYYASCPEFL
+1126 GGFPHLYYASCPDFL
-1141 RGWLNVC
+1141 RKWLDVC
-1148 EKYSEDNGDKF
+1148 AKESQQEYIN

>member
-16 LAEYCSREKIPAW
+16 LAEYCSREKIEAW
-29 VSVASEYGEELLRE
+29 VSVASEYGEELLQE
-43 DLLEAENVENAENLV
+43 ELMESGNAGNPDL
-58 QNHDMNGR
+58 NHNTC
-66 EKSADREGYLAKK
+66 LAKK
-79 NLKNASVSS
+79 NLKTVQASSVI
-88 AVKVLRG
+88 KVLRG
-95 RMDRHQMEEFIRNQ
+95 RMDRYQMEEFIRNQ
-109 GIQLVIDATHPHA
+109 GIHLVIDATHPHA
-122 KLVSEEIQEACRQ
+122 RLVSEEIQEACGR
-135 TGIRLERCLRA
+135 TGVRLERCLRA
-146 EGEQNRGRDWVEV
+146 EGEQNKARDWVEV

-164 AVAFLSSVPGV
+164 AVSFLSSVSGV
-175 IFATTGSKELEALCQ
+175 IFATTGSKELEVLCQ
-190 IPEYPKRVYARVLP
+190 IPDYQKRVYARVLP
-204 ISGVLKKCEELGITG
+204 TSNVLKKCEKLGITG

-231 EMNALFLRQTKAEWL
+231 EMNTLFLRQTKAEWL

-260 MEAARAN
+260 VEAAREN
-267 GTRVVVIRRPEERGI
+267 GTRVVVIRRPEEDGI
-282 SLNEAMKVLKET
+282 SLEEAMEVLKKADE
-294 DGRTIGEREGIESEI
+294 GNVGE
-309 ASAKSKKN
+309 
-317 IEGVDGENQEKS
+317 
-329 NEVENVPAGEEER
+329 
-342 KSGTDTV
+342 
-349 ELEERNKIKPSK
+349 L
-361 TQTVFV
+361 
-367 TAQKLACDT
+367 
-376 QKTHLIL
+376 KTHLIL

-418 ERALQDDLLINK
+418 ERALQNDLLISK
-430 EGKIENR
+430 EGKAENR
-437 QKSATAVEKERI
+437 QESAAAVEKET
-449 PGNIR
+449 
-454 GSYVKCYKAYL
+454 KCYKAYL
-465 PDDVIRIIS
+465 PDDVIQIVS
-474 EHPEWKQAV
+474 KHPEWKQAV

-494 GASKMAE
+494 GASRMAE

-514 GISCISYLA
+514 GTSCVSYLA

-535 YSAHGRELPVE
+535 YSAHGRELSVD
-546 RVMKHLCDPEEAANR
+546 RVMKRLCDPEEPAKR

-573 QFCKRLTQAGYGSV
+573 QFCERLTQAGYGNV

-602 RSGTAEEMGKLE
+602 RSGTAEEMKKLE
-614 FTDLS
+614 FADLS
-619 LMQLE
+619 LILLE
-624 VLGKIKRGQTEV
+624 VTDEIKNVKQLKRFEQEDKRLL
-636 PNKEKIA
+636 PA
-643 DDDNIEIT
+643 DS
-651 NVEKLK
+651 V
-657 MYAQGM
+657 G
-663 VSEKRI
+663 V
-669 QDVQV
+669 
-674 TESYKNDKHKFV
+674 F
-686 LHTNLCQEIP
+686 P

-713 CGLLEI
+713 CGLLEV

-746 GIPGRNLDSFFLPP
+746 GIPGRNLDSFFLPA
-760 EGVREVLA
+760 EGVRKVLV
-768 DAAREEKAGIAVLEG
+768 DAVREEQAGIAVLEG

-793 TETAASSWEIA
+793 TETSASSWEIA
-804 KITDTPAILL
+804 EITDTPAILV

-830 FLHFRE
+830 FLHFRKK
-836 DSQIAGVILNRV
+836 SHIAGVILNRV

-920 GMSLEGENKE
+920 GMLPLRIENKE
-930 KEKTERIERAEKTRK
+930 KEKAENESMEAESIAKFPACQEQKVT
-945 GSEKISPR
+945 SR

-986 PLRDKKIPEGVNGL
+986 PLRDKKIPDRVDGL

-1009 YARELAENA
+1009 YARELAKNA
-1018 AMRESVRRSIAAGM
+1018 AMRESIRRSIAAGM

-1062 PFNAYR
+1062 PFDAYR
-1068 TDRLRRFGYV
+1068 TNRLRRFGYV
-1078 RLLTPSGQEIH
+1078 RLLTSSGQEIH
-1089 GHEFHYWESEEPGTD
+1089 GHEFHYWESEDPGTD

-1121 KGAQI
+1121 KGGQI
-1126 GGFPHLYYASCPEFL
+1126 GGFPHLYYASCPDFL
-1141 RGWLNVC
+1141 RKWLDVC
-1148 EKYSEDNGDKF
+1148 AKGSQQKYTN